1 VRVPNRSIP
10 NFVLRVVSLFNAE
23 LRPFIYDLGYAKKT
37 SNEKAR
43 RLLDW
48 RPRAAREAIVAA
60 AKSMVGIAGL
70 DQQNRPTAKRG
81 AGIAAT

>member
-1 VRVPNRSIP
+1 MKEIGAIIKDALGQQAGRVPTRSIP

-23 LRPFIYDLGYAKKT
+23 LRPFIPDLGYAKKT

-48 RPRAAREAIVAA
+48 RPREAREAVVAA
-60 AKSMVGIAGL
+60 ARSMGTVI
-70 DQQNRPTAKRG
+70 
-81 AGIAAT
+81 